1 MASKRDFTDAAAWE
15 PVTLEGRYVR
25 LEPIGLQHAADLYQA
40 GQPSEIWTYM
50 PREPFTSLE
59 DTIQWIEE
67 TLRDQETRPEWGF
80 TIVHRHSGLAIGST
94 RYWQLLFNGP
104 RAVEI
109 GYTWLTPSHWR
120 TAVNTESKYLLLRH
134 VFEHLGVLRVQLM
147 TDTRNERSQRAIER
161 LGAVQEG
168 VLRCHRIPPDGYRRN
183 SVVYSLID
191 EEWPAAKSRLET
203 ALNRS

>member
-1 MASKRDFTDAAAWE
+1 MASETDLTDTVAWE
-15 PVTLEGRYVR
+15 PITLEGQHVR
-25 LEPIGLQHAADLYQA
+25 LEPIRLQHADDLYQA

-67 TLRDQETRPEWGF
+67 ALRDQEANPEWSF
-80 TIVHRHSGLAIGST
+80 TIIHRDTDRAIGST

-109 GYTWLTPSHWR
+109 GYTWITPRYWR
-120 TAVNTESKYLLLRH
+120 TVVNTESKYLLLRH
-134 VFEHLGVLRVQLM
+134 VFERLGVIRVQLM

-161 LGAVQEG
+161 LGVVQEG
-168 VLRCHRIPPDGYRRN
+168 VLRCHRIPPDGYRRS

-191 EEWPAAKSRLET
+191 EEWPVAKRRLEA